1 MRFSRADLTPPGD
14 ADDNRGVKRQ
24 DSPFIGRV
32 PAATLTLSVL
42 LCIGA
47 MADGS
52 AAAAVVAQSLG
63 RHGTTASERESV
75 ASLLS
80 SLNDAARK
88 ICRHHTGQAVTTT
101 RSLTGLLIG
110 DEPTALRT
118 YKASDRCD
126 SRRPALAH
134 LLNLPPPVATI

>member
-1 MRFSRADLTPPGD
+1 
-14 ADDNRGVKRQ
+14 
-24 DSPFIGRV
+24 
-32 PAATLTLSVL
+32 
-42 LCIGA
+42 
-47 MADGS
+47 MADGQ

-88 ICRHHTGQAVTTT
+88 ICRHHGGQTASATGAW
-101 RSLTGLLIG
+101 SDPLIG
-110 DEPTALRT
+110 DEPTALRP
-118 YKASDRCD
+118 YESPERCD
-126 SRRPALAH
+126 TRPAVLDH